1 MATDGYGDIDQA
13 AREQDGL
20 TVASAE
26 GKQTEGTVAAQ
37 QGGGVTR
44 RSFVAGIGGV
54 AVLCAIGGIRLT
66 GEEYLVRPPGGQDF
80 DLLIGRCIRCGRCM
94 EACPEQVVVM
104 AGIEEGILSQRTP
117 KLDFSSRYCT
127 WCEGYGD
134 GTPLCVA
141 SCATGA
147 LTLAADAA
155 PETTILGKAEID
167 TESCVAYWDIGCK
180 FCYDACPYEAIELS
194 ENERPS
200 VIDDL
205 CCGCGACEAVC
216 VSLISASVSSTTG
229 DRAIKVRALDAEGNL
244 VGSFQ
249 NGGETA

>member
-1 MATDGYGDIDQA
+1 MGTDGHGDADQGV
-13 AREQDGL
+13 REQGGP
-20 TVASAE
+20 TVAPAE
-26 GKQTEGTVAAQ
+26 GRRSDGAVVAR

-54 AVLCAIGGIRLT
+54 AALCAIGGVRLA
-66 GEEYLVRPPGGQDF
+66 GGEYLVRPPGGQDF

-94 EACPEQVVVM
+94 EACPEHVVVM
-104 AGIEEGILSQRTP
+104 AGIEEGILSHRTP

-127 WCEGYGD
+127 WCKGYGD
-134 GTPLCVA
+134 DTPLCVA

-147 LTLAADAA
+147 LTLAADAV

-167 TESCVAYWDIGCK
+167 TGSCVAYRDIGCK
-180 FCYDACPYEAIELS
+180 FCYDACPYEAVELG
-194 ENERPS
+194 ENGYPA
-200 VIDDL
+200 VIADL

-216 VSLISASVSSTTG
+216 VSLTSASVSSTTG

-249 NGGETA
+249 NGGEAA